1 MTLTRMRRERRRR
14 RGRMRRRRRRRRR
27 RLTGKPGGFF
37 LEVGGYR
44 TNQLRLR

>member
-14 RGRMRRRRRRRRR
+14 RRRMRMRRRRRRR
-27 RLTGKPGGFF
+27 RLTGKRGFF

-44 TNQLRLR
+44 TNKLRLR